1 MKRSKTPITTTH
13 RHRRLRNTSPAACSY
28 LVAACL
34 CFLSLAVKT
43 ISAVSF
49 LFPVTAMN
57 RSGSGIGSS
66 YLALIEVQAAFIT
79 TKKNSQSFLFSM
91 PKDKY
96 QYWMLGL
103 SSFFNLRLKSS
114 KKGRVTKARRK
125 GYITTGFH
133 YESYPS
139 TWNGNREQMRLG
151 VNSNGE
157 SRSKERWHMLP
168 TRWQV

>member
-1 MKRSKTPITTTH
+1 MERSKTPITTTH
-13 RHRRLRNTSPAACSY
+13 RHRRLRNTSPAVCSY

-43 ISAVSF
+43 NSAVNF
-49 LFPVTAMN
+49 LFPVTALN
-57 RSGSGIGSS
+57 GSGSGIGSS

-79 TKKNSQSFLFSM
+79 TRKNFRSFLFSM

-114 KKGRVTKARRK
+114 KKDRGTKGRRK

-139 TWNGNREQMRLG
+139 TRNGNREQMRLG
-151 VNSNGE
+151 VNRTGE
-157 SRSKERWHMLP
+157 SGSKERWHMLP
-168 TRWQV
+168 TRSQV